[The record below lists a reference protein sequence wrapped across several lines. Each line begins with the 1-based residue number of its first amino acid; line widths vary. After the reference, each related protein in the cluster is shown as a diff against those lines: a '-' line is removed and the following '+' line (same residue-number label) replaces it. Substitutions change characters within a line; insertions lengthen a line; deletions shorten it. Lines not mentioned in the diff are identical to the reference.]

1 MTESQIV
8 KWGTSLAVRVP
19 KHLAQKVGMRE
30 GDPIVIEAAEGLIT
44 VRPDLV
50 CTLFLFMAPATPE
63 NRYDEIRTDRQ

>member
-44 VRPDLV
+44 VRPNLV
-50 CTLFLFMAPATPE
+50 PTLRELVAQITPE